1 MTVRDHLRS
10 KIKKAYIV
18 GFTGWLLLAG
28 SIVLAPKAS
37 PVTVAI
43 PGLTLFFGAVIYTLL
58 AVRCPRC
65 RNRLGQT
72 LTAGSGVPF
81 SRSKVRFCPFCGL
94 ELDSQDVQE
103 RSAV

>member
-37 PVTVAI
+37 PVTVYTRADA
-43 PGLTLFFGAVIYTLL
+43 FF
-58 AVRCPRC
+58 RC
-65 RNRLGQT
+65 RHLHPTRGT
-72 LTAGSGVPF
+72 LPTLP
-81 SRSKVRFCPFCGL
+81 
-94 ELDSQDVQE
+94 
-103 RSAV
+103 